1 MVLMVLDCTRSG
13 LSGKRGVVA
22 RQQHCVARQQG
33 GLVCW
38 RRGVGVGQGH
48 GKYLKKSSR
57 FLKGIGESKS
67 TCAAAGGTEG
77 SVHLSNVG
85 EQGSG
90 AAGAN
95 GVPSVVI
102 PLNYAQ
108 ILGLKGRDLYL
119 DPIIN
124 TAYDESFHRELDA
137 GYSAIAKLGKE
148 KLLFAAREGLRRV
161 RGRVSLVHPDVT
173 IEPVLLPGAMALLN
187 QVEHY
192 ELVLQLAEQSKI
204 ISNRDLKATNKG
216 TIRDYR
222 RDVALA
228 ASLANCGLA
237 RDALEAGSISLGY
250 ARLEEALR
258 KLEEAPGGGRDVSL
272 DLYSNISKALVDLR
286 SDAIVDTLKEPLD
299 LSQLTN
305 RKSAIQTLVQMMTT
319 ASDVA
324 AIDAGFVGRVLDY
337 LTSQEIVEM
346 VDWSSVARHGSK
358 YAWWKADIISYV
370 AVAHL
375 VAGFTRRR
383 PAWISKGRKIFAIA
397 HTQQA
402 DVAVPMSIAEVLLG
416 ETYKAV
422 EILQED
428 EILGLKLRGAARVP
442 VQTKKVAA
450 PDVMP
455 ERDDVM
461 AFIQFHSPSQKDLLP
476 GLCLF
481 VELWLKNV
489 AFMRMRDT
497 RERPFPASLTDY
509 FEAPGTVKYLTS
521 KTGMSAESLLEK
533 AFLLAKGSFKVV
545 EKYAMSLVS
554 SKEVKAYG
562 YYASIAVVGAWA
574 AYYFGGM
581 LISYNNRKQSASK
594 VMGPIP
600 AASNGISSKKKTRK
614 SAASQKNNGN
624 AQTVVLGN
632 AAEARDTSLL
642 SKEEAKNII
651 ESWLEIKAEV
661 MGPRYNMGRLSS
673 ILVSPML
680 DAVQSEAQ
688 EASKSGWFW
697 NIRPLRVRIDSMNTD
712 AVNPEGSG
720 YLVVVA
726 TVDESADLW
735 ATNGKKGDSYKT
747 SYNVEYTLVKKG
759 KTWKISSALVTGR

>member
-1 MVLMVLDCTRSG
+1 M
-13 LSGKRGVVA
+13 
-22 RQQHCVARQQG
+22 
-33 GLVCW
+33 
-38 RRGVGVGQGH
+38 
-48 GKYLKKSSR
+48 
-57 FLKGIGESKS
+57 
-67 TCAAAGGTEG
+67 
-77 SVHLSNVG
+77 
-85 EQGSG
+85 
-90 AAGAN
+90 
-95 GVPSVVI
+95 
-102 PLNYAQ
+102 Q

-124 TAYDESFHRELDA
+124 TAYDELFHRELDT

-192 ELVLQLAEQSKI
+192 ELVLQLAEQSKV

-258 KLEEAPGGGRDVSL
+258 KMEEAPGGGKDVSL
-272 DLYSNISKALVDLR
+272 ELYSNISKALVDLR

-324 AIDAGFVGRVLDY
+324 AIDAGFVSRVLEY

-346 VDWSSVARHGSK
+346 MDWSSVARHGSK
-358 YAWWKADIISYV
+358 YAWWKADIIAYV
-370 AVAHL
+370 AVAHI

-383 PAWISKGRKIFAIA
+383 PAWVAKGRKILAIA
-397 HTQQA
+397 HTRQA
-402 DVAVPMSIAEVLLG
+402 DVAVPMAIAEVLLG
-416 ETYKAV
+416 ETSKAV
-422 EILQED
+422 DILQED
-428 EILGLKLRGAARVP
+428 EILGLKLRGAARMP
-442 VQTKKVAA
+442 AQTKKVSA

-461 AFIQFHSPSQKDLLP
+461 AFIQFHSSSQKDVLP

-489 AFMRMRDT
+489 AFMRIRDT
-497 RERPFPASLTDY
+497 RERPFPASLTGY

-521 KTGMSAESLLEK
+521 KTGISAETLIEK
-533 AFLLAKGSFKVV
+533 AVHLANDTFKTV
-545 EKYAMSLVS
+545 EKYAMRMVS

-581 LISYNNRKQSASK
+581 LLSSNARRQSMNK
-594 VMGPIP
+594 IMGPIP
-600 AASNGISSKKKTRK
+600 AASNDTSSSKKTRK
-614 SAASQKNNGN
+614 SATSKKSNGN
-624 AQTVVLGN
+624 VQKDKKKTT
-632 AAEARDTSLL
+632 TSTGVFGSATETRETSILT
-642 SKEEAKNII
+642 KEEAKNII
-651 ESWLEIKAEV
+651 ETWLEIKAEA
-661 MGPRYNMGRLSS
+661 MGPRYNMSRLSS

>member
-1 MVLMVLDCTRSG
+1 M
-13 LSGKRGVVA
+13 
-22 RQQHCVARQQG
+22 
-33 GLVCW
+33 
-38 RRGVGVGQGH
+38 
-48 GKYLKKSSR
+48 
-57 FLKGIGESKS
+57 
-67 TCAAAGGTEG
+67 
-77 SVHLSNVG
+77 
-85 EQGSG
+85 
-90 AAGAN
+90 
-95 GVPSVVI
+95 
-102 PLNYAQ
+102 Q

-124 TAYDESFHRELDA
+124 TAYDELFHRELDS

-173 IEPVLLPGAMALLN
+173 IEPVLLPGAMALMN

-192 ELVLQLAEQSKI
+192 ELVLQLAEQSRV

-258 KLEEAPGGGRDVSL
+258 KLEEGPGGGKDVSIE
-272 DLYSNISKALVDLR
+272 LYSNVSKALVDLR

-324 AIDAGFVGRVLDY
+324 AIDAGFVGRVLEY

-346 VDWSSVARHGSK
+346 MEWSRVARHGPK

-383 PAWISKGRKIFAIA
+383 PGWISKARKILAIA

-402 DVAVPMSIAEVLLG
+402 DVAVPMSITEVLLG

-428 EILGLKLRGAARVP
+428 EILGLKLRGAARMP
-442 VQTKKVAA
+442 VQTKKVSA

-497 RERPFPASLTDY
+497 RERPFPASLADY

-521 KTGMSAESLLEK
+521 KSGMSAESVLEK
-533 AFLLAKGSFKVV
+533 AFLLAKESFKVV
-545 EKYAMSLVS
+545 EKYSMRMMS
-554 SKEVKAYG
+554 SKEVKTYG

-581 LISYNNRKQSASK
+581 LMSYATRRQSMNK

-600 AASNGISSKKKTRK
+600 AAVSNDVSSRKNTRK
-614 SAASQKNNGN
+614 STTSQKNSSN
-624 AQTVVLGN
+624 AQKARQKATSSTGVFGT
-632 AAEARDTSLL
+632 ATEAGVTSLL

-661 MGPRYNMGRLSS
+661 MGPRYNMSRLSS

-680 DAVQSEAQ
+680 EAVQSEAQ

-759 KTWKISSALVTGR
+759 RTWKISSALVTGR